1 MKDSVNDRG
10 YVVQCLVVV
19 YDEIGIRW
27 RDEGDVNADNILLYS
42 FTCFLVKMFGIARHE
57 GFNRNIQKN
66 FEVLTQVFPVPFL
79 PFGIV
84 GQHGANHVDAL
95 LVQKAAEVGEPAR
108 IPLAFFVTEP
118 NIVAHDRAKLVA
130 VDEDQIRVAG
140 F

>member
-1 MKDSVNDRG
+1 MKDSINNRG
-10 YVVQCLVVV
+10 YVVQCFVVV

-27 RDEGDVNADNILLYS
+27 RDEGDVNADNISPCS
-42 FTCFLVKMFGIARHE
+42 FTCLLVKMFGIARHE
-57 GFNRNIQKN
+57 GFNRNVQKN

-84 GQHGANHVDAL
+84 GQHGTNHVDAL

-108 IPLAFFVTEP
+108 MPLAFLVTEP
-118 NIVAHDRAKLVA
+118 DIVTHDLAKLVA
-130 VDEDQIRVAG
+130 VDKDQIRVAG